1 MLSYHNENQGKK
13 ESKTMKD
20 GNEMKRCQVVIAE
33 GVACGAEAVK
43 TYKCV
48 IEVKDG
54 KEIHKVNVCQKHR
67 RHFDENN
74 L

>member
-13 ESKTMKD
+13 EGKT
-20 GNEMKRCQVVIAE
+20 MKRCQVVIAE
-33 GVACGAEAVK
+33 GIACGAEAVK

-54 KEIHKVNVCQKHR
+54 KEIHKVNVCKKHR

>member
-13 ESKTMKD
+13 KSKT
-20 GNEMKRCQVVIAE
+20 MKRCQVVIAE
-33 GVACGAEAVK
+33 GVACGAKAVR

>member
-1 MLSYHNENQGKK
+1 
-13 ESKTMKD
+13 
-20 GNEMKRCQVVIAE
+20 MKRCQVVIAE
-33 GVACGAEAVK
+33 GIACGAKAVR

>member
-13 ESKTMKD
+13 EGKT
-20 GNEMKRCQVVIAE
+20 MKRCQVVIAE

-54 KEIHKVNVCQKHR
+54 KEIHKVNVCKKHR

>member
-13 ESKTMKD
+13 EGKT
-20 GNEMKRCQVVIAE
+20 MKRCQVVIAE

>member
-1 MLSYHNENQGKK
+1 MLPYHYENQGKK
-13 ESKTMKD
+13 EGKT
-20 GNEMKRCQVVIAE
+20 MKRCQVVIAE

>member
-1 MLSYHNENQGKK
+1 MLSYHYENQGKK
-13 ESKTMKD
+13 EGKT
-20 GNEMKRCQVVIAE
+20 MKRCQVVIAE

-54 KEIHKVNVCQKHR
+54 KEIHKVNVCKKHR

>member
-1 MLSYHNENQGKK
+1 MLSYHYENQGKK
-13 ESKTMKD
+13 EGKT
-20 GNEMKRCQVVIAE
+20 MKRCQVVIAE
-33 GVACGAEAVK
+33 GIACGAEAVK

>member
-1 MLSYHNENQGKK
+1 MLPYHNENQGKK
-13 ESKTMKD
+13 EGKT
-20 GNEMKRCQVVIAE
+20 MKRCQVVIAE